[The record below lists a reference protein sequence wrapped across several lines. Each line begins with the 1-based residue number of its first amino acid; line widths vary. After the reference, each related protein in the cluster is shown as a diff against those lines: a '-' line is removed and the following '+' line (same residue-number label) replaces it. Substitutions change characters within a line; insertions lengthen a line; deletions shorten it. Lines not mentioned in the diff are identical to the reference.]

1 MVLPIFYSH
10 AVVYQFQKQAG
21 WIRPRYKNIQ
31 PIRTFALVTHHFST
45 GAPGKLYFRPGL
57 DRQRPHHLEVRL
69 TLPANS
75 VTQIESEFQ
84 KGFLKWTEYPPDA
97 HRGFDLGPA
106 VISPVARNWTG
117 PPRHVST
124 FDERYCHIPVIH
136 L

>member
-1 MVLPIFYSH
+1 M
-10 AVVYQFQKQAG
+10 
-21 WIRPRYKNIQ
+21 
-31 PIRTFALVTHHFST
+31 
-45 GAPGKLYFRPGL
+45 

-75 VTQIESEFQ
+75 VTQIEWEFQ

-106 VISPVARNWTG
+106 VISALLPVARNWTG
-117 PPRHVST
+117 LPRHVST
-124 FDERYCHIPVIH
+124 FDERCEIVAYHANGKDKVDLFID